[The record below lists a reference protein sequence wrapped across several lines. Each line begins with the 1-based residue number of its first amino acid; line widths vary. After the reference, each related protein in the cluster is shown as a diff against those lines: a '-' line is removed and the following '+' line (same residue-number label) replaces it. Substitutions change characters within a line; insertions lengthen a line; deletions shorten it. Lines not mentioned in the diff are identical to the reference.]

1 MFKRVEKRRRKKEEE
16 EELGLD
22 EDAKEIL
29 GLHDTDSDESNS
41 DSSSNASAQDAPMP
55 RDNEADGLKMSP
67 ENSVSGEEAD
77 NPPISVGD
85 ALRSPI
91 YVVSIAADIRSCV
104 VCPGKFLKNPQMAA
118 AHETSDAC
126 SPTTFYR

>member
-16 EELGLD
+16 EKLGLD

-29 GLHDTDSDESNS
+29 GMHDTDSDESNS
-41 DSSSNASAQDAPMP
+41 DSSSSTSTQDSPVPKDDLNTGPENNASD
-55 RDNEADGLKMSP
+55 
-67 ENSVSGEEAD
+67 EEAD

-91 YVVSIAADIRSCV
+91 YVVSIVADIRRCV
-104 VCPGKFLKNPQMAA
+104 VCPGKFLKNLQMAA

-126 SPTTFYR
+126 SPITFSR